1 MNIADVFGDLPVLE
15 TERTILRKVTLQ
27 DAEDLYAY
35 ASDEEVSKYTTW
47 HPHRSIED
55 TRQFICQIMQKYENK
70 EIAPWGIE
78 DKHTGTFIGTCGFG
92 HWNTR
97 HARAEIA
104 YILSRTYW
112 NQGYMTEIVKR
123 MIQFGFEK
131 MGLVRIEARC
141 HPENIASARVME
153 KAGMQFEGILRKH
166 LFARGVHQD
175 VKMYSIIK

>member
-1 MNIADVFGDLPVLE
+1 
-15 TERTILRKVTLQ
+15 
-27 DAEDLYAY
+27 
-35 ASDEEVSKYTTW
+35 
-47 HPHRSIED
+47 
-55 TRQFICQIMQKYENK
+55 
-70 EIAPWGIE
+70 
-78 DKHTGTFIGTCGFG
+78 
-92 HWNTR
+92 
-97 HARAEIA
+97 
-104 YILSRTYW
+104 
-112 NQGYMTEIVKR
+112 MTEIVKR